1 MFDKVLIAN
10 RGEIAV
16 RIAQTARKMGIAS
29 VAVYSEPDR
38 HALHVKACDE
48 AWCIGPA
55 PASDSY
61 LCGDKIIDVAKRSG
75 ARAIHPGYGFLSENA
90 EFACAC
96 ESAGL
101 IFIGPPAS
109 AIEAMGSKSEAKKL
123 IEAAGVALLPG
134 YHGDD
139 QRDAHLTK
147 ESNRIGYPQL
157 IKASAGGGGKGMR
170 VVDKASEFE
179 AKLVSVRRESQSAFG
194 DDKVLIERYLTAPR
208 HVEFQIFADT
218 HGNIVHLYERDCS
231 IQRRHQKVIEEAPAP
246 GMSDTL
252 RAQMGAAAIEC
263 ARAINYQGAG
273 TVEFL
278 LDTDGSFYFMEMN
291 TRLQVEHPV
300 TEMITGLDL
309 VQWQFEVAAGEPLP
323 LKQSEISQHGHAFEA
338 RIYAEIPGRDFL
350 PSSGKLSHLRT
361 PQITPQVRVDT
372 GVVEGDEIGV
382 YYDPMIAKLIV
393 HGEDRSEALAR
404 LRRAL
409 SEYQILGVQTNI
421 GFLESLVS
429 IEAFRETQ
437 IDTGFIARHKTEL
450 FDPAGDA
457 PHQVILATALYLLL
471 SRQGPVASDS
481 ATNDIYSPWLSGNGW
496 RMNQPAR
503 HWLQFGDERLE
514 YLLEASALGQQW
526 KIGIDGTD
534 YQVSGKI
541 LGDNR
546 LLVEID
552 SQSLNLPLIDENGR
566 ISLWYDRHQWQFRR
580 LDPEQAALAGEV
592 ADHDLTAPMPG
603 NVIALQVNEGD
614 TVRCGDT
621 VVVVEAMKMEHSIV
635 APIDATIKQIFFQ
648 VGDQV
653 EEGDCLIRLE

>member
-16 RIAQTARKMGIAS
+16 RIGQTAKKMGIVS

-55 PASDSY
+55 AASDSY
-61 LCGDKIIDVAKRSG
+61 LCGDKIIDIAKRSG
-75 ARAIHPGYGFLSENA
+75 AQAIHPGYGFLSENA
-90 EFACAC
+90 EFARAC

-109 AIEAMGSKSEAKKL
+109 AIEAMGSKIEAKKL

-139 QRDAHLTK
+139 QQDAHLIK
-147 ESNRIGYPQL
+147 ESKRIGYPQL

-170 VVDKASEFE
+170 VVDRASEFK
-179 AKLVSVRRESQSAFG
+179 ASLVSVRREAQAAFG
-194 DDKVLIERYLTAPR
+194 DDRVLIERYLTAPR

-218 HGNIVHLYERDCS
+218 QGNIVHLYERDCS
-231 IQRRHQKVIEEAPAP
+231 IQRRHQKIIEEAPAP

-263 ARAINYQGAG
+263 ARTIDYRGAG

-309 VQWQFEVAAGEPLP
+309 VQWQFEVAAGAPLP
-323 LKQSEISQHGHAFEA
+323 LQQDEIPLRGHAFEA
-338 RIYAEIPGRDFL
+338 RIYAEVPDRDFL
-350 PSSGKLSHLRT
+350 PSSGQLKCVHT
-361 PQITPQVRVDT
+361 PEIMPQVRVDT

-393 HGEDRSEALAR
+393 HGEDRSVALAR
-404 LRRAL
+404 LRHAL

-421 GFLESLVS
+421 GFLESLVA
-429 IEAFRETQ
+429 IEAFREAQ

-450 FDPAGDA
+450 FDSAGDV
-457 PHQVILATALYLLL
+457 PHQAVLITALYLLL
-471 SRQGPVASDS
+471 SRQGPAVSES
-481 ATNDIYSPWLSGNGW
+481 ATGDIYSPWRSGNGW

-503 HWLQFGDERLE
+503 HRLQFGDETRE

-526 KIGIDGTD
+526 QIGFDGTD
-534 YQVSGKI
+534 YLLSGKI
-541 LGDNR
+541 LSDNR
-546 LLVEID
+546 LIVEID
-552 SQSLNLPLIDENGR
+552 SQRFNLPLIDENGR
-566 ISLWYDRHQWQFRR
+566 ISFWYDRHQWQFRR
-580 LDPEQAALAGEV
+580 LDPEHAALAGEV
-592 ADHDLTAPMPG
+592 ADHDLRAPMPG
-603 NVIALQVNEGD
+603 NVIALQVSEGD